1 MTTTPP
7 TAELEQI
14 GDQMTM
20 IRERRAALHAEL
32 GSLTVQ
38 ETALNTRATT
48 LQAEI
53 RQREREPQDR
63 DRLARLTAE
72 LDMKLKKADTRSPTI
87 QATRRTALERL
98 SDESKP
104 VADRLNLVLGLI
116 RDVGDYHLLDKNIWT
131 SLEGATAIRK
141 RDL

>member
-1 MTTTPP
+1 MTLRPQ

-14 GDQMTM
+14 GDRMTTT
-20 IRERRAALHAEL
+20 RERRAELHAEL
-32 GSLTVQ
+32 ADLTAQ
-38 ETALNTRATT
+38 ETALNERATT

-53 RQREREPQDR
+53 RQHEREPQDR

-72 LDMKLKKADTRSPTI
+72 LTAKLKKADTRSPTI

-98 SDESKP
+98 GDESKP
-104 VADRLNLVLGLI
+104 VADRLSLVVALI
-116 RDVGDYHLLDKNIWT
+116 RDVGDYHTLDKNIWT
-131 SLEGATAIRK
+131 SLEGAARK

>member
-1 MTTTPP
+1 MTTTPQ
-7 TAELEQI
+7 TIAQLEQI
-14 GDQMTM
+14 GDQMTA

-38 ETALNTRATT
+38 ETDLNERATT

-53 RQREREPQDR
+53 RQHEREPQDR
-63 DRLARLTAE
+63 ARLARLTAE
-72 LDMKLKKADTRSPTI
+72 LDMKLSKADSRSPTI

-104 VADRLNLVLGLI
+104 VADRLSLVVALI
-116 RDVGDYHLLDKNIWT
+116 RDVGDYHILDKNIWT
-131 SLEGATAIRK
+131 SLEGAARK

>member
-14 GDQMTM
+14 GSDLTA

-38 ETALNTRATT
+38 ETALNERATT

-131 SLEGATAIRK
+131 SLEGAARK
-141 RDL
+141 RNL